1 MGSTIGCSRTV
12 VHQQWG
18 VQCPA
23 ASLLERVQRSI
34 EEKWSW
40 RNVPSPPQRTWAKT
54 PGLTCSTSVTG
65 SYQMVCFVFF
75 LLNHVQKLTCSRLHI
90 SNLIH
95 TCILQNWPKKPTL
108 QTIPELALSSSTSH
122 RQTVFKIISLKYT
135 FFPPFKSHNLTLL
148 FFFFHKFSAWE
159 KEKQLP
165 ESCKLTLPVKW

>member
-1 MGSTIGCSRTV
+1 MYGKYYWLQQDCCTSTMGGSVSCCFSTGESPKIYRREVELEECPITTTEDVSEDTGTYLQHISDRELPD
-12 VHQQWG
+12 G
-18 VQCPA
+18 V
-23 ASLLERVQRSI
+23 
-34 EEKWSW
+34 
-40 RNVPSPPQRTWAKT
+40 
-54 PGLTCSTSVTG
+54 
-65 SYQMVCFVFF
+65 FFFFF

-148 FFFFHKFSAWE
+148 FFFFHKFSA
-159 KEKQLP
+159 
-165 ESCKLTLPVKW
+165 